1 VPLFVAILT
10 VPRAELAAFRAYE
23 HAATQI
29 MARHHGAIERAL
41 VLDDEGALDGAVVAR
56 HDLGGGDTLRELHVV
71 RFATADDFTSY
82 RTDPAL
88 LALADVRTRCVL
100 HTELLP
106 ATDGPRY

>member
-23 HAATQI
+23 HAAAQI

-41 VLDDEGALDGAVVAR
+41 VLDD
-56 HDLGGGDTLRELHVV
+56 GGDTLRELHVV